1 MNLSKQLERVIDAR
15 QKDLGG
21 FSVRRILPYASHRMV
36 GPFIFFDHMGPAQFQ
51 PGQGITVRPHPHIN
65 LSTVTYLFSGKIEH
79 RDSLGNDRV
88 IEPGAINWMT
98 AGRGIVH
105 SERTP
110 EPLLSEG
117 SYVNGIQ
124 CWVALPE
131 KDEEMEPNFT
141 HHPAATLPEF
151 KADDAQI
158 KLLLGSAF
166 GRTSPVEVYSPLF
179 YMDANISKG
188 GKLKLP
194 VDGQESAVYV
204 VEGAIKI
211 DGVDIHE
218 HAMAVGNKGC
228 DLEIEA
234 TADSRLMILGGES
247 LGHREIFWN
256 FVSSSKSRLEE
267 VKAEWKP
274 GPRKSSVRFPP
285 IPGDDKEFI
294 PLPEDQT
301 KPPSPL

>member
-1 MNLSKQLERVIDAR
+1 MKLNAQIELIIDAR

-21 FSVRRILPYASHRMV
+21 FSVRRILPYAGHRMV
-36 GPFIFFDHMGPAQFQ
+36 GPFIFFDHMGPATFA

-110 EPLLSEG
+110 PELLASG
-117 SYVNGIQ
+117 SHVNGIQ

-131 KDEEMEPNFT
+131 KDEEIAPSFM
-141 HHPAATLPEF
+141 HHPAPTLPEF
-151 KADDAQI
+151 RIDDAKI
-158 KLLLGSAF
+158 KLLLGQAF
-166 GRTSPVEVYSPLF
+166 GRSSPVEIFSPLF
-179 YMDANISKG
+179 YIDAKIPKG

-194 VDGQESAVYV
+194 VGTQESAVYV
-204 VEGAIKI
+204 VDGSISIAGA
-211 DGVDIHE
+211 GVHE
-218 HAMAVGNKGC
+218 HAMAVGNPGV

-234 TADSRLMILGGES
+234 TADAQLMIIGGEPV
-247 LGHREIFWN
+247 GHREIFWN
-256 FVSSSKSRLEE
+256 FVSSSKARLEDA
-267 VKAEWKP
+267 KSEWRP
-274 GPRKSSVRFPP
+274 GPRTSSQRFPP
-285 IPGDDKEFI
+285 IPGDDQEFI